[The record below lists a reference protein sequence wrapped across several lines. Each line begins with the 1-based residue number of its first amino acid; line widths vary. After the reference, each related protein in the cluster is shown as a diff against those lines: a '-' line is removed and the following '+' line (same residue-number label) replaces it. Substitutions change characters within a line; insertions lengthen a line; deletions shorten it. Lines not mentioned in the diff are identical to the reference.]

1 MDANGAVDRSTFL
14 AMTEVLLFHH
24 AQGFTTG
31 IQAFADD
38 LRAAG
43 HVVHAHDLYDG
54 ATFATVEEGV
64 AHARTIGFDVLKDRG
79 TQLAQDL
86 PADLVHVG
94 FSMGCMPA
102 QDLAMN
108 RPGARGALLL
118 HSAIPLAEFGGTWP
132 AGVRGQIHVMAD
144 DEWGDVPDAREMT
157 AAVDE
162 LELFLYPGSA
172 HLFSDRSLAEHD
184 PTAAALLLER
194 VQRFLAELDTGRA
207 DSSGTTR
214 S

>member
-1 MDANGAVDRSTFL
+1 MDAIGAVDRSTFL
-14 AMTEVLLFHH
+14 AMAEVLVLHH

-54 ATFATVEEGV
+54 ATFATVDEGV
-64 AHARTIGFDVLKDRG
+64 AHAKTIGFGVLMERG
-79 TQLAQDL
+79 EQLAQGL
-86 PADLVHVG
+86 PAELVYVG

-102 QDLAMN
+102 QELAMT

-118 HSAIPLAEFGGTWP
+118 HSAIPLEEFGGSWP
-132 AGVRGQIHVMAD
+132 AGVRGQVHVMED
-144 DEWGDVPDAREMT
+144 DDWGDVPDAREMT

-184 PTAAALLLER
+184 PAAAALLMER
-194 VQRFLAELDTGRA
+194 VQQFLAELDGGRA

>member
-1 MDANGAVDRSTFL
+1 MA
-14 AMTEVLLFHH
+14 EILLFHH
-24 AQGFTTG
+24 AQGFTPG
-31 IQAFADD
+31 VQAFADE
-38 LRAAG
+38 LRGAG

-54 ATFATVEEGV
+54 ATFATVDEGV
-64 AHARTIGFDVLKDRG
+64 AHARSLGFDVLQERG
-79 TQLAQDL
+79 EQLAQEL
-86 PADLVHVG
+86 PADLVYVG

-102 QDLAMN
+102 QKLAMT

-118 HSAIPLAEFGGTWP
+118 HSAIPLEFFGGTWP
-132 AGVRGQIHVMAD
+132 AGVRAQIHVMEGD
-144 DEWGDVPDAREMT
+144 DWGDVPDAQEIA

-162 LELFLYPGSA
+162 VELFLYPGNA

-184 PTAAALLLER
+184 EAAAALLRQR
-194 VQRFLAELDTGRA
+194 VLVFLAELDAGRA